1 MKFRMPSN
9 RVVAVLAA
17 VMLVVAV
24 MAQVPTRPDPPRLV
38 NDLAGILTLQ
48 QVSWLEDSL
57 ARFDRRTSNQV
68 AVVIVPDLGGMDPA
82 EMAYEIGEQW
92 QVGTAE
98 DNNGV
103 VILVKPKTARERG
116 QAFIATG
123 YGLEGALPDA
133 TCKMIVEREM
143 IPHFKQNDYFGGIVA
158 AVGVVCPIVAGEYSK
173 ERYEEEGGGAVAGL
187 LALGA
192 ALFMFFIIV
201 VVMRKS
207 GGNNG
212 NRGDGFGGTGTF
224 GPGGIFLGGLPF
236 GHIGG
241 SGRSGGFDSGGFGG
255 GGFGGFGGG
264 SFGGGGAGGSW

>member
-38 NDLAGILTLQ
+38 NDLAGILTPQ

>member
-1 MKFRMPSN
+1 MKFHIPN
-9 RVVAVLAA
+9 RIAAVLSAMLLVAVAA
-17 VMLVVAV
+17 
-24 MAQVPTRPDPPRLV
+24 MAQVPPRPDPPRLV
-38 NDLAGILTLQ
+38 NDLAGILTPQ
-48 QVSWLEDSL
+48 QEQWLEDSL

-68 AVVIVPDLGGMDPA
+68 AVVILADLGDMDPA

-92 QVGTAE
+92 QVGTSE

-103 VILVKPKTARERG
+103 VILVKPKTTSSRG

-158 AVGVVCPIVAGEYSK
+158 AVGVVCPIAAGEYSK
-173 ERYEEEGGGAVAGL
+173 ERYEEDGGGAVAGL
-187 LALGA
+187 LALGV

>member
-1 MKFRMPSN
+1 MKFHIPN
-9 RVVAVLAA
+9 RIAVVLSAMLLVAVAA
-17 VMLVVAV
+17 
-24 MAQVPTRPDPPRLV
+24 MAQVPPRPDPPRLV
-38 NDLAGILTLQ
+38 NDLAGILTPQ
-48 QVSWLEDSL
+48 QEQWLEDSL

-68 AVVIVPDLGGMDPA
+68 AVVILADLGDMDPA

-92 QVGTAE
+92 QVGTSE

-103 VILVKPKTARERG
+103 VILVKPKTANSRG

-158 AVGVVCPIVAGEYSK
+158 AVGVVCPLAAGEYSK
-173 ERYEEEGGGAVAGL
+173 ERYEEDGGGAVAGL

-212 NRGDGFGGTGTF
+212 NRSDGLGGTGTF

>member
-1 MKFRMPSN
+1 MKFHIPN
-9 RVVAVLAA
+9 RIAAVLSAMLLVAVAA
-17 VMLVVAV
+17 
-24 MAQVPTRPDPPRLV
+24 MAQVPPRPDPPRLV
-38 NDLAGILTLQ
+38 NDLAGILTPQ
-48 QVSWLEDSL
+48 QEQWLEDSL

-68 AVVIVPDLGGMDPA
+68 AVVILADLGDMDPA

-92 QVGTAE
+92 QVGTSE

-158 AVGVVCPIVAGEYSK
+158 AVGIVCPIAAGEYSK

-255 GGFGGFGGG
+255 G

>member
-1 MKFRMPSN
+1 MKFHIPN
-9 RVVAVLAA
+9 RIAAVLSAMLLVAVAA
-17 VMLVVAV
+17 
-24 MAQVPTRPDPPRLV
+24 MAQVPPRPDPPRLV
-38 NDLAGILTLQ
+38 NDLAGILTPQ
-48 QVSWLEDSL
+48 QEQWLEDSL

-68 AVVIVPDLGGMDPA
+68 AVVILADLGDMDPA

-92 QVGTAE
+92 QVGTSE

-103 VILVKPKTARERG
+103 VILVKPKTTSSRG

-158 AVGVVCPIVAGEYSK
+158 AVGVVCPIAAGEYSK
-173 ERYEEEGGGAVAGL
+173 ERYEEDGGGAVAGL

>member
-1 MKFRMPSN
+1 MKFHIPN
-9 RVVAVLAA
+9 RIAAVLSALLLIAVAA
-17 VMLVVAV
+17 
-24 MAQVPTRPDPPRLV
+24 MAQVPSRPDPPRLV
-38 NDLAGILTLQ
+38 NDLAGILTPQ
-48 QVSWLEDSL
+48 QEQWLEDSL

>member
-1 MKFRMPSN
+1 MKFHIPN
-9 RVVAVLAA
+9 RIAVVLSAMLLVAVAA
-17 VMLVVAV
+17 
-24 MAQVPTRPDPPRLV
+24 MAQVPPRPDPPRLV
-38 NDLAGILTLQ
+38 NDLAGILTPQ
-48 QVSWLEDSL
+48 QEQWLEDSL

-68 AVVIVPDLGGMDPA
+68 AVVILADLGDMDPA

-92 QVGTAE
+92 QVGTSE

-103 VILVKPKTARERG
+103 VILVKPKTTSSRG

-158 AVGVVCPIVAGEYSK
+158 AVGVVCPIAAGEYSK
-173 ERYEEEGGGAVAGL
+173 ERYEEDGGGAVAGL

-241 SGRSGGFDSGGFGG
+241 SGRSVGFDSGGFGG

>member
-1 MKFRMPSN
+1 MKFHIPN
-9 RVVAVLAA
+9 RIAAVLSAMLLVAVAA
-17 VMLVVAV
+17 
-24 MAQVPTRPDPPRLV
+24 MAQVPPRPDPPRLV
-38 NDLAGILTLQ
+38 NDLAGILTPQ
-48 QVSWLEDSL
+48 QEQWLEDSL

-68 AVVIVPDLGGMDPA
+68 AVVILADLGDMDPA

-92 QVGTAE
+92 QVGTSE

-103 VILVKPKTARERG
+103 VILVKPKTANSRG

-158 AVGVVCPIVAGEYSK
+158 AVGVVCPLAAGEYSK
-173 ERYEEEGGGAVAGL
+173 ERYEEDGGGAVAGL